1 MEPSISSLATVSTDI
16 SNLNHNDPLVLLNND
31 SATLT
36 HFGGAEN
43 FLNLL
48 VKGEQLRFGGQY
60 FVGGLLVR
68 SIKILDTYR
77 KGIKGVM
84 AFETRKGSVTER
96 DRVLKAQANNV
107 LEQLAILWG
116 QNSIDT
122 SPFCE
127 IKPSE
132 LYRRVVAPKRK
143 VSSNSVPPSFMKGEN
158 HRECGN

>member
-1 MEPSISSLATVSTDI
+1 MESSLLSLASAAAEI
-16 SNLNHNDPLVLLNND
+16 SNRNDNDPLDLFND
-31 SATLT
+31 DLATFAI
-36 HFGGAEN
+36 FGRVEN

-96 DRVLKAQANNV
+96 DRVLEAQAKKV

-122 SPFCE
+122 SPFRE
-127 IKPSE
+127 IEPSE
-132 LYRRVVAPKRK
+132 LYRRVPSKRK
-143 VSSNSVPPSFMKGEN
+143 LSSNSVPPSFMKGEN
-158 HRECGN
+158 HS